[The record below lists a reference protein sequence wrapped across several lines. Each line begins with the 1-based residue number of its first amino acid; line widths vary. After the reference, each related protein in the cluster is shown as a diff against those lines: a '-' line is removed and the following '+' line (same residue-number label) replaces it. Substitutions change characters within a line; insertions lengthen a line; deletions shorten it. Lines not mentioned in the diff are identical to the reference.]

1 MQTHLGGVN
10 SEPDYCLRLD
20 DFDGNTDTYTFECD
34 GTNGA
39 NVDWYYDGTDRLVIA
54 GQIYGG
60 VEDGNN
66 MWQSPK
72 VWNIYAVYTGVA
84 PVGNTF
90 DDATSTTTDVVLY
103 VFDNTQ
109 LFEYN
114 GRTGADS
121 SSNTLIAKLDERT
134 NEDPRAAEQ
143 YTVTGYLA
151 LSGETRFGGAWLALL
166 DCEPGVDEPE
176 DPFKDWCCTCSE
188 FGVDR
193 QCFPETILDPSGGA
207 CGTQGVL
214 QCQALAEPMTC
225 DDCQG
230 QDPQECR
237 PFNGTAQGGLLV
249 TRENTGAT
257 PPEYCLRID
266 NLLSGTQMSPEIYT
280 FECDDANG
288 NSNGAFVEW
297 YYDGADRLV
306 IAGTIYGGLDIG
318 TAWDNPELWNL
329 YAVYTGVA
337 PVAGVGP
344 AITEEMIV
352 EALSVWG
359 PVGAPLEELYTFDA
373 IPFDA
378 GVDDATLRAAVDVR
392 NPNNVALLAEHYTI
406 RGFFVPTGEERQ
418 DGVGRGWFGL
428 MDCAQGVDEPEDPTK
443 NWCCDYPRQG
453 IQRECL
459 QSFANPSDGQ
469 TIVCQQ
475 VETCD
480 ECVPYTE
487 CMTDDECDP
496 CGVCSE
502 QGMCLI
508 DDSQR
513 DECGKCPGQSGFGE
527 CKIIGCSAA
536 FGDCVTAN
544 GINVPEAL
552 DDIEARI
559 QALETPPSPPPT
571 ENL

>member
-1 MQTHLGGVN
+1 
-10 SEPDYCLRLD
+10 
-20 DFDGNTDTYTFECD
+20 
-34 GTNGA
+34 
-39 NVDWYYDGTDRLVIA
+39 VIA
-54 GQIYGG
+54 GQVYGG
-60 VEDGNN
+60 VEDSND

-121 SSNTLIAKLDERT
+121 SSNTLIIKLDERT
-134 NEDPRAAEQ
+134 NLDPRAAEQ

-166 DCEPGVDEPE
+166 DCE
-176 DPFKDWCCTCSE
+176 
-188 FGVDR
+188 
-193 QCFPETILDPSGGA
+193 
-207 CGTQGVL
+207 
-214 QCQALAEPMTC
+214 
-225 DDCQG
+225 
-230 QDPQECR
+230 
-237 PFNGTAQGGLLV
+237 
-249 TRENTGAT
+249 
-257 PPEYCLRID
+257 
-266 NLLSGTQMSPEIYT
+266 
-280 FECDDANG
+280 
-288 NSNGAFVEW
+288 
-297 YYDGADRLV
+297 
-306 IAGTIYGGLDIG
+306 
-318 TAWDNPELWNL
+318 
-329 YAVYTGVA
+329 
-337 PVAGVGP
+337 
-344 AITEEMIV
+344 
-352 EALSVWG
+352 
-359 PVGAPLEELYTFDA
+359 
-373 IPFDA
+373 
-378 GVDDATLRAAVDVR
+378 
-392 NPNNVALLAEHYTI
+392 
-406 RGFFVPTGEERQ
+406 
-418 DGVGRGWFGL
+418 
-428 MDCAQGVDEPEDPTK
+428 QGVDEPEVPTK

-459 QSFANPSDGQ
+459 QSFVDPSDGQ

-487 CMTDDECDP
+487 CTTDDECDP

-508 DDSQR
+508 DDTQR